1 MREVTNG
8 AHWSQKCTLTTL
20 ANDTKK
26 LSVSKPGVDS
36 MKPGCRCELDQRFLL
51 RRNVD
56 LTKLM
61 MISEV

>member
-36 MKPGCRCELDQRFLL
+36 MKPGCRCELDL
-51 RRNVD
+51 
-56 LTKLM
+56 KYPE
-61 MISEV
+61 ISIKEKRGSYETYDD